1 MVLTSHKRVFLIFF
15 LLLNMLT
22 IRLNTSYINL
32 QGSYPHNKYMS
43 AIVEYNLKYV
53 ISLDSLTF

>member
-1 MVLTSHKRVFLIFF
+1 MVLTSHKRVFFIFL

-32 QGSYPHNKYMS
+32 QGSYQHNKYKS
-43 AIVEYNLKYV
+43 AI
-53 ISLDSLTF
+53 LDT